1 MCTCIVEY
9 FISIK
14 RPSNRCKLLLYLDT
28 LYNSCKLLLYLDNEQ
43 LARTSKQDKDFF
55 GFKKFITYGG
65 KHTVILCVYKK

>member
-14 RPSNRCKLLLYLDT
+14 RPSNRCKLLLYLD
-28 LYNSCKLLLYLDNEQ
+28 NEQ
-43 LARTSKQDKDFF
+43 IARTSKQDKDFF

-65 KHTVILCVYKK
+65 KHTVIKCISGIIVKF